1 MYIGD
6 DSLQP
11 VATQARS
18 TVYMNALHGSD
29 TGELH
34 GLFKSVGKA
43 VNKVVSAPLKVATKV
58 ASKVLPDK
66 VEKAVLA
73 PAKLVTNLTTKS
85 VAATTGVAD
94 KVVSPIAR
102 GIKKNPAL
110 VQAAGAV
117 ASVIPG
123 GQPIGAALMTSGRLM
138 QQRQLQKAEE
148 DALKAA
154 QAEAA
159 RQKAEFEKAQLDALK
174 AQVAQIQAQ
183 GGQPPQG
190 AQIIT
195 VPGGGGGGGGSVSA
209 PRGNTAL
216 YIGAGAAALL
226 ALFAISSNRS
236 RR

>member
-1 MYIGD
+1 MYIGN
-6 DSLQP
+6 DSFQP

-29 TGELH
+29 TDELH
-34 GLFKSVGKA
+34 GLFSSIGKA

-123 GQPIGAALMTSGRLM
+123 GQPIGAALLTSGQLM
-138 QQRQLQKAEE
+138 QQRQRQKEAE
-148 DALKAA
+148 
-154 QAEAA
+154 AEAA
-159 RQKAEFEKAQLDALK
+159 KQKAEFDKAQLDALK
-174 AQVAQIQAQ
+174 SQIAQVQAQ
-183 GGQPPQG
+183 SAQPG
-190 AQIIT
+190 AAPQIIT
-195 VPGGGGGGGGSVSA
+195 VPGGGGGSGAVAA
-209 PRGNTAL
+209 PRDNTAL
-216 YIGAGAAALL
+216 YLGAGAAALF
-226 ALFAISSNRS
+226 ALFALTNRS

>member
-6 DSLQP
+6 VTLQP

-58 ASKVLPDK
+58 ASKVLPDA
-66 VEKAVLA
+66 VEKAALA
-73 PAKLVTNLTTKS
+73 PAKLITNLTTKT
-85 VAATTGVAD
+85 VTATTGVAD
-94 KVVSPIAR
+94 KVVSPVAR

-123 GQPIGAALMTSGRLM
+123 GQPVGAALMTSGRLM

-148 DALKAA
+148 DAFKAA

-183 GGQPPQG
+183 GGQPQG
-190 AQIIT
+190 PQIIT

-226 ALFAISSNRS
+226 ALFAISNRS